1 MKTRDLPLEVNKG
14 HHYNPFQRG
23 VRETSFVGED
33 VPVESTLNSGFSGTT
48 VCRVTGVTYRQLDY
62 WARTD
67 LVTPSISPAHGSGS
81 KRRYSY
87 SDLVEVKVIKSLL
100 DAGVSLGR
108 TRQAVDCLRNS
119 LGVDLGSASLILSG
133 AKTVLA
139 HSNGEIVDL
148 LRGGQG
154 VFNVVPLA
162 GVVAELDHTIRQDQ
176 LELSGGSRV
185 IA

>member
-1 MKTRDLPLEVNKG
+1 M
-14 HHYNPFQRG
+14 
-23 VRETSFVGED
+23 
-33 VPVESTLNSGFSGTT
+33 STTVHSGFGGPA
-48 VCRVTGVTYRQLDY
+48 VCRITGVTYRQLDY

-67 LVTPSISPAHGSGS
+67 LVTPSLMAATGSGS

-87 SDLVEVKVIKSLL
+87 ADLVEVKVIKSLL
-100 DAGVSLGR
+100 DAGVSLAR
-108 TRQAVDCLRNS
+108 TRQAVNCLRDS

-133 AKTVLA
+133 ATTVMA

-162 GVVAELDHTIRQDQ
+162 GMVAELDDSLRD
-176 LELSGGSRV
+176 LERGADVPRV
-185 IA
+185 ATA